1 MYPLK
6 KGLASGQAHVGL
18 PEGTVEEEHG
28 RSGFYGAASHLY
40 RVHPPTGWTAI
51 DGPLRPHLLDTTL
64 LTPTDQHDPEGS
76 PVTFLANNDVRM
88 MVSRR
93 SSPMPFTFRNADGDE
108 VYFVHE
114 GSGRFE
120 TDYGVLAYE
129 RGDYLVI
136 PRGTSY
142 RVIPDT
148 AENFFL
154 ITEATGEVNPPS
166 KEIKGLIG
174 QHALYDQGIITTPE
188 LAPINHEPGDYRVR
202 VKRMGQYTHLHYP
215 FDPIDV
221 VGWKGDLTA
230 WKLNV
235 RDIRPVM
242 SHRAHLPPSAHTTL
256 LMDNAVMCT
265 FLPRPLEEDYDAL
278 KVPFYHRNTDYDEV
292 LFYHDGDFFSRDNI
306 KPGMVTLHPIGIHHG
321 PHPKAL
327 RNQGRKTRTDE
338 IAVMLDTKN
347 ALFLTP
353 EAEAVELKEYWASWI
368 EKPETAAV

>member
-6 KGLASGQAHVGL
+6 KGLAPGQAHVGL

-51 DGPLRPHLLDTTL
+51 EGPLRPHLLDTTL
-64 LTPTDQHDPEGS
+64 LTPSDQHDPEGS

-148 AENFFL
+148 TENFFL

-166 KEIKGLIG
+166 KEVKGLIG
-174 QHALYDQGIITTPE
+174 QHALFDQGVITTPE
-188 LAPINHEPGDYRVR
+188 LAPINREPGDYRVR
-202 VKRMGQYTHLHYP
+202 VKRLGQYTHLHYP

-265 FLPRPLEEDYDAL
+265 FLPRPLEEDDDAL

-327 RNQGRKTRTDE
+327 RNQGTKTRTDE
-338 IAVMLDTKN
+338 IAVMVDTKN

-353 EAEAVELKEYWASWI
+353 EAEAVELKEYWSSWI
-368 EKPETAAV
+368 EKPEAAAV

>member
-6 KGLASGQAHVGL
+6 KGVAARQAHVGL

-28 RSGFYGAASHLY
+28 RAGFFGAATHLY
-40 RVHPPTGWTAI
+40 RTHAPTGWTKI

-64 LTPTDQHDPEGS
+64 LHPSDERDAEGS
-76 PVTFLANNDVRM
+76 PVAFLVNNDVRM
-88 MVSRR
+88 SISRR
-93 SSPMPFTFRNADGDE
+93 SAPMPFTFRNADGDE
-108 VYFVHE
+108 VYFVHI

-120 TDYGVLAYE
+120 TDFGVLEYE
-129 RGDYLVI
+129 RGDYIIL

-148 AENFFL
+148 TENFFL
-154 ITEATGEVNPPS
+154 IVQSSGEIVPPS

-174 QHALYDQGIITTPE
+174 QHALYDPAVVTVPE
-188 LAPINHEPGDYRVR
+188 LAPINNEPGDYRVR
-202 VKRMGQYTHLHYP
+202 ILRMGEHTHVHYP

-221 VGWKGDLTA
+221 LGWKGDLTA

-256 LMDNAVMCT
+256 MLENAVMCT
-265 FLPRPLEEDYDAL
+265 FLPRPLEEDHDAL
-278 KVPFYHRNTDYDEV
+278 KVPFYHRNIDYDEV
-292 LFYHDGDFFSRDNI
+292 LFYHEGNFFSRDNI
-306 KPGMVTLHPIGIHHG
+306 KPGMVSLHPIGIHHG

-327 RNQGRKTRTDE
+327 RNQDRLTRTDE
-338 IAVMLDTKN
+338 IAVMLDARN

-353 EAEAVELKEYWASWI
+353 EAEAVEFKEYWASWQ
-368 EKPETAAV
+368 EKVLDLGS

>member
-6 KGLASGQAHVGL
+6 KGLAARQAHVGL

-28 RSGFYGAASHLY
+28 RSGFFGPASHLY

-51 DGPLRPHLLDTTL
+51 DGPLRPHLIDTTL
-64 LTPTDQHDPEGS
+64 LKPSDQTNPEGS
-76 PVTFLANNDVRM
+76 PVEFLVNNDVRM
-88 MVSRR
+88 SISRR
-93 SSPMPFTFRNADGDE
+93 SAPMPFTFRNADGDE
-108 VYFVHE
+108 VYFIHE

-120 TDYGVLAYE
+120 TDYGVIAYE
-129 RGDYLVI
+129 RGDYVII

-148 AENFFL
+148 AENYFL
-154 ITEATGEVNPPS
+154 IVEATGEINAPS

-174 QHALYDQGIITTPE
+174 QHALYDPAVIITPE
-188 LAPINHEPGDYRVR
+188 LAPINNEPGDYRVR
-202 VKRMGQYTHLHYP
+202 VKRAGQFTHLHYP

-221 VGWKGDLTA
+221 VGWKGDLTP
-230 WKLNV
+230 WKINV
-235 RDIRPVM
+235 SEIRPVM

-265 FLPRPLEEDYDAL
+265 FLPRPLEEDTDAL
-278 KVPFYHRNTDYDEV
+278 RVPFYHRNTDYDEV

-327 RNQGRKTRTDE
+327 RNQFKKQRTDE
-338 IAVMLDTKN
+338 IAVMLDARN
-347 ALFLTP
+347 ALHLTP
-353 EAEAVELKEYWASWI
+353 EAEAVEFKEYWASWQ
-368 EKPETAAV
+368 EKPEAASV